1 MPTHGVVQTPRP
13 GAPTQPKMT
22 AQPATKMSLGAD
34 RPMKTS
40 KRSKIREAS
49 LAAQLGATMKP
60 SSSVLGLLRAQ
71 NLDGLSVHRQTVSH
85 ASLGRSSCA
94 SGNMLTTWTRTPR
107 HRKTIPTGLIEPPV
121 KWWLNLKS

>member
-1 MPTHGVVQTPRP
+1 MPTLGVVQTPRP
-13 GAPTQPKMT
+13 GALTQPKMT
-22 AQPATKMSLGAD
+22 VQPATKISSGAD

-40 KRSKIREAS
+40 KKSKIREAS

-71 NLDGLSVHRQTVSH
+71 NLDGLSAHRQMVSH

-94 SGNMLTTWTRTPR
+94 SGSMFTTRTSMLR
-107 HRKTIPTGLIEPPV
+107 RRKTIPIGLIEPL
-121 KWWLNLKS
+121 WN